1 MNKLEHILTITA
13 EECNEVAQRITK
25 ALRFGLSNVEE
36 GQSFT
41 NLERIMHE
49 YNDLVAMLEM
59 LEEEL
64 DKEIG
69 LNEAHNGNVFQKTN
83 KKFKVEK
90 HFEISRKEGALD

>member
-1 MNKLEHILTITA
+1 MNRLEHILTITA

-36 GQSFT
+36 GQPFN

-59 LEEEL
+59 LENEL
-64 DKEIG
+64 DDEIW
-69 LNEAHNGNVFQKTN
+69 LYEAHNENVVKKAN

-90 HFEISRKEGALD
+90 HFEISRKEGTLN

>member
-1 MNKLEHILTITA
+1 MNRLEHILTITA

-36 GQSFT
+36 GQSFN

-59 LEEEL
+59 LENEL
-64 DKEIG
+64 GDEIG
-69 LNEAHNGNVFQKTN
+69 LYEVHNENVVKKAN